1 MCINLETK
9 LIKYCDDNLHNE
21 MKQITIKE
29 KLSWIR
35 DQKPRDGLL
44 TDVLISDKEYKG
56 NLEVTSGKTNL
67 SVSIKLEKFR
77 GVD

>member
-1 MCINLETK
+1 
-9 LIKYCDDNLHNE
+9 